1 MDPLSLVMFGLI
13 AVLIFFMF
21 RNGKKRQQ
29 AQQEM
34 QNNLVPGAEV
44 MLQSGI
50 FGTVESVDDE
60 NNRVTVRSGTSSIV
74 VHRNA
79 VGQIV
84 TPVDAPVDNDELA
97 PDDDPEFGE
106 RVSDSKSAIE
116 NGDDAGDTG
125 LDNPAV
131 DADDATEADAAP
143 GEPESPKA

>member
-29 AQQEM
+29 AAQEM
-34 QNNLVPGAEV
+34 QNNLQPGAEV

-50 FGTVESVDDE
+50 FGTVVSIDDE
-60 NNRVTVRSGTSSIV
+60 DNRLTVRTGESTIV

-79 VGQIV
+79 VGQVV
-84 TPVDAPVDNDELA
+84 TPVQVADDAPSVA

-106 RVSDSKSAIE
+106 HLPDSRQ
-116 NGDDAGDTG
+116 AGDAE
-125 LDNPAV
+125 N
-131 DADDATEADAAP
+131 DDTDQDDR
-143 GEPESPKA
+143 PKA